1 MKKLAVFLFG
11 AAVALSAPAFAAD
24 YVVDKQHTN
33 IGFSVKH
40 LMISNVKGNFTDF
53 EGTFS
58 FDDKTK
64 SLTAAETSIKSAS
77 IFTNESKRDEHL
89 KSPDFFD
96 AAKFP
101 AITFKLKKAVS
112 AGGSKMKAVG
122 DLTIRGVTKEVALD
136 GEFEGSA
143 KDPWGNTRAAF
154 TASGVINRT
163 DFGLKWNKLLDEGGV
178 VVGEEV
184 KLLLELEGIM
194 QKPAAK

>member
-77 IFTNESKRDEHL
+77 IFTNEPKRDEHL

-112 AGGSKMKAVG
+112 AGGSKMKVVG